1 MKKPSRLDYAYAVG
15 RIRALER
22 RLVSRPV
29 FEEATEERNFVSA
42 MKVIF
47 EAGNYLEGIVQA
59 KTVGDLENFL
69 EQEDQNLFQ
78 LLSEIFL
85 ERDLLELYR
94 REDSPGQ
101 ALAMAERTGY
111 PFFSVYF
118 RHKVDLGN
126 LKVFSRMKYSGLQK
140 EKLNSLLL
148 PGGFV
153 EKSLILQ
160 SFDLS
165 FEEMGEKLHATPY
178 QKLWIKGADTLEEK
192 ETFIGFERGIE
203 DFLMSY
209 IKMAKQVVFGPEP
222 VFAYALARKRELRL
236 VRLVGLGKLN
246 QIPGEILKERISETY
261 V

>member
-1 MKKPSRLDYAYAVG
+1 MKRPSRLDYAYAVG

-29 FEEATEERNFVSA
+29 FEEAAEERNFSSA

-59 KTVGDLENFL
+59 KTAGDLEDFL
-69 EQEDQNLFQ
+69 EVENRNLFQ

-85 ERDLLELYR
+85 ERDLLDLCR
-94 REDSPGQ
+94 SEDSPEQ
-101 ALAMAERTGY
+101 ALEIAERAGY
-111 PFFSVYF
+111 PFISAYF

-126 LKVFSRMKYSGLQK
+126 LKVFSRVKYSGLPK
-140 EKLNSLLL
+140 EKLDSLLL
-148 PGGFV
+148 SGGFV
-153 EKSLILQ
+153 EKSLILR

-165 FEEMGEKLHATPY
+165 FGEMGDKLRATPY
-178 QKLWIKGADTLEEK
+178 QKLWTKAADTLEEK
-192 ETFIGFERGIE
+192 ETFIEFERGIE

-209 IKMAKQVVFGPEP
+209 VQTAKQVVFGPEP
-222 VFAYALARKRELRL
+222 VFAYALARKRELNL
-236 VRLVGLGKLN
+236 VRFVGLGKLS
-246 QIPGEILKERISETY
+246 QIPAEILKERISETY